1 MLRPP
6 HHVCYQPT
14 DIVIAMCFED
24 IAAAANG
31 PSLID
36 RVRTLTG
43 KEIELDIEPE
53 YKVLSRF
60 DQPYLLHARA

>member
-1 MLRPP
+1 
-6 HHVCYQPT
+6 
-14 DIVIAMCFED
+14 MCFED

-53 YKVLSRF
+53 YKVLFRF